1 MENINDLITE
11 RKKRITEYINS
22 PAYIPLKVHELA
34 VVIDVPAEDRPL
46 FEEVIDSLS
55 AEGVIVITKREK

>member
-22 PAYIPLKVHELA
+22 PAYVPLKVHELA
-34 VVIDVPAEDRPL
+34 VVIDGPEKDRWL
-46 FEEVIDSLS
+46 FE
-55 AEGVIVITKREK
+55 